1 MSPRAGR
8 TGSCATDVTSASSS
22 RRPGVAGDGRYGE
35 HVRISVDVSW
45 RSARRLLV
53 RACATAAAVPLT
65 LAATLVVADA
75 VRRRRNAVEATFPRS
90 QPDAV
95 EVAGTTA
102 TLFTYGDDLYRAMLA
117 AIRGAERCILLET
130 YIWKS
135 DAVGAEFKQAL
146 VEAAERGVDVFVVY
160 DGFANLVVPRT
171 FFDLPESVHVIRY
184 PVFRPGVLMLN
195 VRKSGRDHRKIL
207 VVDDE
212 VGFVGGYNIG
222 SLYATQWRDT
232 HVRLEGPSVWE
243 LRNAF
248 VDFWNANRS
257 VGQPVLADPGSVHW
271 EPRLR
276 AARNAPAHLVFPIRG
291 IYLDAIDRAS
301 SHVLITQ
308 AYFIPDREILAALLA
323 AAARGVDVRVLV
335 PERSNHVVADWLSRG
350 LYTAL
355 LRGGVRIHLFR
366 SAMVHAKTATIDGRW
381 TTIGTANI
389 DRLSLTGNYEVNL
402 EITDP
407 DVAAQM
413 EQVFEVDLTN
423 TRELTLEEWESR
435 SLAAKLGEA
444 ILAPLRPLL

>member
-1 MSPRAGR
+1 
-8 TGSCATDVTSASSS
+8 
-22 RRPGVAGDGRYGE
+22 
-35 HVRISVDVSW
+35 
-45 RSARRLLV
+45 
-53 RACATAAAVPLT
+53 
-65 LAATLVVADA
+65 
-75 VRRRRNAVEATFPRS
+75 
-90 QPDAV
+90 
-95 EVAGTTA
+95 
-102 TLFTYGDDLYRAMLA
+102 MLG
-117 AIRGAERCILLET
+117 AIRGARRRILLET
-130 YIWKS
+130 YIWKA
-135 DAVGAEFKQAL
+135 DALGEEFKQAL
-146 VEAAERGVDVFVVY
+146 VEASERGVEVFVVY
-160 DGFANLVVPRT
+160 DGFANLVVPQA
-171 FFDLPESVHVIRY
+171 FFDLPEPIHVIRY

-212 VGFVGGYNIG
+212 IAFVGGYNIG
-222 SLYATQWRDT
+222 ALYATQWRDT
-232 HVRLEGPSVWE
+232 HVRLVGPSAWE

-257 VGQPVLADPGSVHW
+257 SDQPLLADPGSVHW

-301 SHVLITQ
+301 SHVYITQ

-335 PERSNHVVADWLSRG
+335 PERSNHVLADWLSRG

-355 LRGGVRIHLFR
+355 LKGGVRIHLYR
-366 SAMVHAKTATIDGRW
+366 NAMVHAKTATIDGAW

-407 DVAAQM
+407 GVAEQM
-413 EQVFEVDLTN
+413 EKVFEVDLSN
-423 TRELTLEEWESR
+423 SRELTLDEWDSR
-435 SLAAKLGEA
+435 SVAAKLSEVV
-444 ILAPLRPLL
+444 LTPLRPLL

>member
-1 MSPRAGR
+1 
-8 TGSCATDVTSASSS
+8 
-22 RRPGVAGDGRYGE
+22 
-35 HVRISVDVSW
+35 VRIFTDESW
-45 RSARRLLV
+45 RSARSLLV
-53 RACATAAAVPLT
+53 RACVTAAAVPVT
-65 LAATLVVADA
+65 LAGALVVADA
-75 VRRRRNAVEATFPRS
+75 VRRRRNTVEASFPRS

-95 EVAGTTA
+95 EVADTTT
-102 TLFTYGDDLYRAMLA
+102 TLFTFGDDLYRSMLD
-117 AIRGAERCILLET
+117 AIRAARHCILLET
-130 YIWKS
+130 YIWKD

-146 VEAAERGVDVFVVY
+146 IDASARGVEVFVVY
-160 DGFANLVVPRT
+160 DGFANLVVSRT
-171 FFDLPESVHVIRY
+171 FFDLPDPIHVIRY
-184 PVFRPGVLMLN
+184 PVFRPGLLLLN

-212 VGFVGGYNIG
+212 IGFVGGYNIG
-222 SLYATQWRDT
+222 ALYATQWRDT
-232 HVRLEGPSVWE
+232 HVRLDGPSVWE

-257 VGQPVLADPGSVHW
+257 AGQPVLADPGSTHW

-308 AYFIPDREILAALLA
+308 AYFIPDREILSALLVA
-323 AAARGVDVRVLV
+323 ARRGVDVHVLV
-335 PERSNHVVADWLSRG
+335 PERSNHVLADWLSRG

-355 LRGGVRIHLFR
+355 LRGGVRIHLFEH
-366 SAMVHAKTATIDGRW
+366 AMVHAKTATIDGRW

-407 DVAAQM
+407 DVAEQM
-413 EQVFEVDLTN
+413 ERVFEVDLTN
-423 TRELTLEEWESR
+423 ARELTLEEWESR
-435 SLAAKLGEA
+435 HVAAKLGEV
-444 ILAPLRPLL
+444 ILSPLWPLL

>member
-1 MSPRAGR
+1 MHLSTDATLRTVRRILSRALVAAVAAPVTVAGVLV
-8 TGSCATDVTSASSS
+8 ATDAI
-22 RRPGVAGDGRYGE
+22 RK
-35 HVRISVDVSW
+35 
-45 RSARRLLV
+45 
-53 RACATAAAVPLT
+53 
-65 LAATLVVADA
+65 
-75 VRRRRNAVEATFPRS
+75 RRNTTLSSFPHT
-90 QPDAV
+90 PPAEV
-95 EVAGTTA
+95 EVAGTT
-102 TLFTYGDDLYRAMLA
+102 TTVFTYGEDLFREMLT
-117 AIRGAERCILLET
+117 AIRGARRRVLFES
-130 YIWKS
+130 YIWKG
-135 DAVGAEFKQAL
+135 DALGEEFKRAL
-146 VEAAERGVDVFVVY
+146 VDAAGRGVEVFVVY
-160 DGFANLVVPRT
+160 DGFANLVVPRA
-171 FFDLPESVHVIRY
+171 FFDLPDSVHVIRY

-212 VGFVGGYNIG
+212 IAFVGGYNIG

-232 HVRLEGPSVWE
+232 HVRLEGPSAWE

-248 VDFWNANRS
+248 VDFWNANRAPD
-257 VGQPVLADPGSVHW
+257 QPLLADPGSTHW

-301 SHVLITQ
+301 SHVYITQ

-335 PERSNHVVADWLSRG
+335 PERSNHVLADWLSRG

-355 LRGGVRIHLFR
+355 LKGGVRIHLYR
-366 SAMVHAKTATIDGRW
+366 DAMVHAKTATIDGAW

-407 DVAAQM
+407 GVAEQM
-413 EQVFEVDLTN
+413 EKVFAVDLSN
-423 TRELTLEEWESR
+423 SRELTLAEWESR
-435 SLAAKLGEA
+435 SVAAKLSEI
-444 ILAPLRPLL
+444 ILTPLRPLL

>member
-1 MSPRAGR
+1 
-8 TGSCATDVTSASSS
+8 
-22 RRPGVAGDGRYGE
+22 
-35 HVRISVDVSW
+35 VRIITDESW
-45 RSARRLLV
+45 RTARRLLV
-53 RACATAAAVPLT
+53 RGCVAAAAVPLA
-65 LAATLVVADA
+65 LAGALTVADA
-75 VRRRRNAVEATFPRS
+75 VRRRRNTVEATFPRS

-95 EVAGTTA
+95 EVAGTTT
-102 TLFTYGDDLYRAMLA
+102 TLFTFGDDLYRSMLA
-117 AIRGAERCILLET
+117 AIRGARSCILLET
-130 YIWKS
+130 YIWKG
-135 DAVGAEFKQAL
+135 DEVGAEFKQAL
-146 VEAAERGVDVFVVY
+146 IEASERGVDVFVVY
-160 DGFANLVVPRT
+160 DGFANLVVPRA
-171 FFDLPESVHVIRY
+171 FFDLPEPIHVIRY

-248 VDFWNANRS
+248 VDFWNSNRS
-257 VGQPVLADPGSVHW
+257 AGQPVLADPGSVHW

-291 IYLDAIDRAS
+291 LYLDAIDRAS

-335 PERSNHVVADWLSRG
+335 PERSNHVLADWLSRG
-350 LYTAL
+350 LYRSL
-355 LRGGVRIHLFR
+355 LEGGVRIHLFR

-407 DVAAQM
+407 DVAEQM
-413 EQVFEVDLTN
+413 ERVFEVDLTN
-423 TRELTLEEWESR
+423 SREMTLEEWESR
-435 SLAAKLGEA
+435 HVAAKLGEV
-444 ILAPLRPLL
+444 ILSPLWPLL

>member
-1 MSPRAGR
+1 MRIL
-8 TGSCATDVTSASSS
+8 TD
-22 RRPGVAGDGRYGE
+22 G
-35 HVRISVDVSW
+35 SW
-45 RSARRLLV
+45 RAARRLLV
-53 RACATAAAVPLT
+53 RGCVAAAAVPVT
-65 LAATLVVADA
+65 LAGALVVADA
-75 VRRRRNAVEATFPRS
+75 VRRRRNAVEASFPRS

-95 EVAGTTA
+95 EVAGTTT
-102 TLFTYGDDLYRAMLA
+102 TLYTFGDDLYRAMLD
-117 AIRGAERCILLET
+117 AIRGAQRCILLET
-130 YIWKS
+130 YIWKG

-146 VEAAERGVDVFVVY
+146 VDASARGVDVYVIY
-160 DGFANLVVPRT
+160 DGFANLVVPRA
-171 FFDLPESVHVIRY
+171 FFDLPAPVHVIRY

-257 VGQPVLADPGSVHW
+257 ADQPVLADPGSVHW

-291 IYLDAIDRAS
+291 LYLDAIDRAS

-335 PERSNHVVADWLSRG
+335 PERSNHVLADWLSRG
-350 LYTAL
+350 LYEEL

-407 DVAAQM
+407 DMAEQM
-413 EQVFEVDLTN
+413 EKVFEVDLTN

-435 SLAAKLGEA
+435 HVAAKLGEV
-444 ILAPLRPLL
+444 ILSPLWPLL